1 MRACER
7 SCRSRSLLVLA
18 LATGCDSGSKQQP
31 QAVTG
36 PAVPWVAS
44 TPPQL
49 AQRAPA
55 KAACRSSDLEL
66 PGQVKFIA
74 RLQGGIAL
82 VTIRN
87 TGKRACR
94 LTGRPARQ
102 LRQARRPGSGAAA
115 DPAHAV
121 ELPRGDLSGVEP
133 SRPATGRGGRGHRH
147 LGELV
152 RPGRQ
157 GRPARPAER
166 AANRPPRRPRAPRRG
181 LQRRP
186 ALPRPEAA
194 VDDRGLPLPAEP
206 RPGRAVLLGRVP
218 AGIGARASRC
228 TAGAGACCASGSCSR
243 TARARRRPSST
254 APPTSSSWPRAA
266 GSRRTS

>member
-1 MRACER
+1 M
-7 SCRSRSLLVLA
+7 LA

-31 QAVTG
+31 QAVAG

-55 KAACRSSDLEL
+55 KAACRSSDLEV

-94 LTGRPARQ
+94 LTGRPRVSFVKRGGPVQ
-102 LRQARRPGSGAAA
+102 VQRP

-121 ELPRGDLSGVEP
+121 ELPRGDVSGVEP
-133 SRPATGRGGRGHRH
+133 SRLATGRGRRGHRQ
-147 LGELV
+147 LAELV
-152 RPGRQ
+152 
-157 GRPARPAER
+157 
-166 AANRPPRRPRAPRRG
+166 
-181 LQRRP
+181 
-186 ALPRPEAA
+186 
-194 VDDRGLPLPAEP
+194 
-206 RPGRAVLLGRVP
+206 
-218 AGIGARASRC
+218 
-228 TAGAGACCASGSCSR
+228 
-243 TARARRRPSST
+243 
-254 APPTSSSWPRAA
+254 
-266 GSRRTS
+266 